1 MQTGKKCKKIWNNQ
15 VLLLKRTS
23 SHKSSLF
30 IYLFHSSTDSFIH
43 SIYLFNAF
51 CYIYLAC
58 CANFIYIHQ
67 LLLKLLSSMLSAK
80 LKCCVCLAKYSL
92 FFFLLMCQFLLS
104 YFYLFTSCSFG
115 FYSVLGHFHLLVTCT
130 CFYLFVSRFYT
141 LLFIYQL
148 FLLVSIR
155 LPTVSACVCFTF

>member
-1 MQTGKKCKKIWNNQ
+1 
-15 VLLLKRTS
+15 
-23 SHKSSLF
+23 
-30 IYLFHSSTDSFIH
+30 
-43 SIYLFNAF
+43 
-51 CYIYLAC
+51 
-58 CANFIYIHQ
+58 
-67 LLLKLLSSMLSAK
+67 MLSAK

-115 FYSVLGHFHLLVTCT
+115 FYSVVGHFHLLVTCT

-155 LPTVSACVCFTF
+155 LPTVSACVCFTFQCLQELLAILSSLISGEVGCLEKNSKFQALLFPKGNQPKSALTKYSENLQQISPVHLHIFSEHLLI